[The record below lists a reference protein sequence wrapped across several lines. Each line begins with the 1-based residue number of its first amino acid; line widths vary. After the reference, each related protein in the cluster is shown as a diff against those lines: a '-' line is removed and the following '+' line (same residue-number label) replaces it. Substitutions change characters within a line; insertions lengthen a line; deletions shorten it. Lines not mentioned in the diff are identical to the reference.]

1 MRCQRSGARRVGVDV
16 ENFASGSVGIKI
28 CNSGSNGTAVIQ
40 EDERDVVRLF
50 DFVLATQHIERD
62 RALRFMSIQSH
73 HFRKGGD
80 FRKIVVEIN
89 TVCHCTGTPVAFVI

>member
-28 CNSGSNGTAVIQ
+28 CNSGSSGTAFIQ
-40 EDERDVVRLF
+40 EDERDIVRLF
-50 DFVLATQHIERD
+50 EFVLASQHILGD
-62 RALRFMSIQSH
+62 RAFVFMGIH
-73 HFRKGGD
+73 IIFGKRRGFREV
-80 FRKIVVEIN
+80 VVEMN